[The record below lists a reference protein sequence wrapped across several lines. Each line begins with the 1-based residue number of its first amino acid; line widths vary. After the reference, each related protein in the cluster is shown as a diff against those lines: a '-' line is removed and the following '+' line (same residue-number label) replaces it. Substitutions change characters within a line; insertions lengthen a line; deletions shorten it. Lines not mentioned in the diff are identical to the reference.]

1 MFKVVQGQKNNS
13 KQFITSPNAPLKHNA
28 PSTALKVTLSC
39 GTFDFRVFITKKRN
53 QRDLLSFRL
62 LIGVIDKTITVTKT
76 IEDKTRQESIIFIT
90 ALGQLKMEEEEDVS
104 ISYLIIDL

>member
-13 KQFITSPNAPLKHNA
+13 KQFITSPNAPLKHNVL
-28 PSTALKVTLSC
+28 STALKVTLSC

-76 IEDKTRQESIIFIT
+76 IEDKTRQESIIKE
-90 ALGQLKMEEEEDVS
+90 LGQLRMEEEEDVS
-104 ISYLIIDL
+104 

>member
-13 KQFITSPNAPLKHNA
+13 KQFITSPNAPLKHNV

-62 LIGVIDKTITVTKT
+62 LIRVIDKTITVTKT
-76 IEDKTRQESIIFIT
+76 IEDKTRQESIIT
-90 ALGQLKMEEEEDVS
+90 ALGQLKMEEEEEDVS
-104 ISYLIIDL
+104 ISYLIMDL

>member
-13 KQFITSPNAPLKHNA
+13 KQFITSPNAPLKHNV

-62 LIGVIDKTITVTKT
+62 LIGVIDKQLQLQRQL
-76 IEDKTRQESIIFIT
+76 KTRQDKNLS
-90 ALGQLKMEEEEDVS
+90 
-104 ISYLIIDL
+104 